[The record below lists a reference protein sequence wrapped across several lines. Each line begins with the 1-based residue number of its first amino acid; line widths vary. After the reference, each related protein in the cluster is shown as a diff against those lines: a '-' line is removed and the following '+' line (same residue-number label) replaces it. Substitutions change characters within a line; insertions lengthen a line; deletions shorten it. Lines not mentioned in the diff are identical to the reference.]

1 MPVLRLIQT
10 CFLLA
15 TICGAGVGESFG
27 ETTIQ
32 REQTMVTEVRSGAST
47 YWGYNGP
54 KLVWDGERF
63 YTVVAWGRRS
73 ERWINLFGSAD
84 HLAAA
89 QPSEQDTSLDS
100 FVARFETVLREQYQ
114 KGGVTASA
122 KRVIDRTLDTV
133 QRKPPG
139 DDAGEGT

>member
-1 MPVLRLIQT
+1 MRTSSADTASPTRWMMLRDLVVLQGKLFVDGLRDAVLLPVSLIAG
-10 CFLLA
+10 LVDLVVG
-15 TICGAGVGESFG
+15 GA
-27 ETTIQ
+27 
-32 REQTMVTEVRSGAST
+32 RA
-47 YWGYNGP
+47 
-54 KLVWDGERF
+54 GERF
-63 YTVVAWGRRS
+63 YAVAAWGRRS
-73 ERWINLFGSAD
+73 ERWINLFGCAD
-84 HLAAA
+84 HLAPA
-89 QPSEQDTSLDS
+89 QPPDVQTSLDS